1 LGGLESG
8 QAEHRR
14 PGQRRDEH
22 IDHESVQV
30 EERHH
35 IECEGGAVESEG
47 RADAERADPH
57 GGMGERDHLGR
68 REIGGRSED
77 DEGDRAEMREIR
89 RRSGGEG
96 GDQREMIRG
105 R

>member
-1 LGGLESG
+1 
-8 QAEHRR
+8 
-14 PGQRRDEH
+14 
-22 IDHESVQV
+22 
-30 EERHH
+30 
-35 IECEGGAVESEG
+35 
-47 RADAERADPH
+47 
-57 GGMGERDHLGR
+57 MGKRDHLGR

-105 R
+105 G

>member
-1 LGGLESG
+1 MNCRRSARLCRPKAKACKELGGLESG

-35 IECEGGAVESEG
+35 IESEGGAVESEG

-57 GGMGERDHLGR
+57 
-68 REIGGRSED
+68 
-77 DEGDRAEMREIR
+77 
-89 RRSGGEG
+89 
-96 GDQREMIRG
+96 
-105 R
+105 